1 MTARKSGNFR
11 VFELSSL
18 ASYLYITTEKLN
30 VMNIRTLIAV
40 SIAWFAMADGAL
52 ATTYSWPENPNDNII
67 TEYPD
72 GIAVTQSPEEET
84 LLDVARRFNLGQAEV
99 VRLNPDIDRWHVKK
113 K

>member
-1 MTARKSGNFR
+1 
-11 VFELSSL
+11 
-18 ASYLYITTEKLN
+18 
-30 VMNIRTLIAV
+30 MNIRTLIAV
-40 SIAWFAMADGAL
+40 SIACFAMTDGAL

-113 K
+113 MRLCLCRTDEFCRIRRIMALP